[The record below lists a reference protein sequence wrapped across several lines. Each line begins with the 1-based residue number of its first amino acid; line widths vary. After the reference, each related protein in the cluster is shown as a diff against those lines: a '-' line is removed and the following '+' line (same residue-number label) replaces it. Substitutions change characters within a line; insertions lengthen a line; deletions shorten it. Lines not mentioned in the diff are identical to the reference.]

1 MENFQNFKKK
11 YLDFTPLARGGQKQV
26 YKAES
31 SKYGN
36 VVVKLYFNVG
46 DPRSER
52 EIDIGLNKNFNN
64 VPKIFETGYLEIE
77 GEKTLYIVEQRV
89 NGELLRA
96 KIQRNDYLNL
106 KEAVIFLEQGLTFIE
121 QLEKENIVH
130 RDIKPENIIVDNN
143 GIVYFL
149 DFGIAR
155 VLGQPSLTQTEAMFG
170 PHTPGYAA
178 PEQFNN
184 LKSNIDSRTD
194 LFSIGVVTY
203 ECITERVII
212 PFAKE
217 LEMRWKCFREQRL

>member
-130 RDIKPENIIVDNN
+130 RDIKP
-143 GIVYFL
+143 
-149 DFGIAR
+149 
-155 VLGQPSLTQTEAMFG
+155 
-170 PHTPGYAA
+170 
-178 PEQFNN
+178 
-184 LKSNIDSRTD
+184 
-194 LFSIGVVTY
+194 
-203 ECITERVII
+203 
-212 PFAKE
+212 
-217 LEMRWKCFREQRL
+217 